1 MSSHGE
7 GHLSQGFT
15 LLEIIVALA
24 IAGLLLLAVHGLFGV
39 AIEQARRI
47 ERARSEFDR
56 RENAI
61 RWLAEAFASA
71 DVGRVEPGPFIGNPG
86 DAEFT
91 CRPLTGSGWHEP
103 TRVTL
108 RVANHELLAGLPD
121 GQAITL
127 ADGVGGVELDY
138 LIESGETA
146 PWLRRWASEVN
157 APLAV
162 RLRLRRLAN
171 RNGGPAVVDTTVFV
185 IGRRG

>member
-1 MSSHGE
+1 MSSHRE
-7 GHLSQGFT
+7 GHLSHGFT

-24 IAGLLLLAVHGLFGV
+24 IAGLLVLAVHGLFGV
-39 AIEQARRI
+39 AIEQSRRI

-56 RENAI
+56 RENAM
-61 RWLAEAFASA
+61 RWLTEAFASV
-71 DVGRVEPGPFIGNPG
+71 DVGRVEPGPFVGNPD

-108 RVANHELLAGLPD
+108 RLVNRELLAGLPD
-121 GQAITL
+121 GHAITL
-127 ADGVGGVELDY
+127 ADSIGGVELDY

-162 RLRLRRLAN
+162 RLRLRRLT
-171 RNGGPAVVDTTVFV
+171 NGLDASAVVDTSVFV